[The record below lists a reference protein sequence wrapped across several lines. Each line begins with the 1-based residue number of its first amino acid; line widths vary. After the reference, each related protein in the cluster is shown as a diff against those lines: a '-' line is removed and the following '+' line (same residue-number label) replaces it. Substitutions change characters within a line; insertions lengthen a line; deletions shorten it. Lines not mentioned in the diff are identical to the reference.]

1 MYYRLKEPWAF
12 RGWKKLPFA
21 IQAMEG
27 EYRHEKPFLMEKTP
41 FLDLLC
47 CNGEE
52 DVDVSSFSEA
62 GRVVLKEM
70 QDADMIESS
79 SEPMRRL
86 SGFQRYHV
94 YPSRRN
100 ESVHWSITGKC
111 NFKCRH
117 CLVSAPNAHHPQLP
131 LSDCL
136 HIVDEIAKCGVN
148 RVDITGGEPLVRRD
162 FEEIVRAIS
171 ERNIDIGVLFTN
183 ASLLTAETLDMLE
196 KHHQHPT
203 FQLSFDG
210 LGHHD
215 WLRGVPGAEQQADEA
230 FHLLKD
236 RDYIVNAA
244 MCIHREN
251 RDSLRATANYLAGLN
266 VKTLRV
272 NAPQNLGLWKQYA
285 EEYALTEDEVWA
297 IYSVFIT
304 HYFEDGMPLG
314 VELDGYFRCAKG
326 KTDYRISY
334 VHHAREDDDWSR
346 YPYCEST
353 RYNLYIGPEGRLAP
367 CMGFSDSALKEEFPS
382 VLEQPLGELTLNSF
396 YNDTVQTRVSDL
408 LAKNPECAACEH
420 LPKCCGGCMLEGITD
435 EGDYLV
441 PDSRCCYFHK
451 HIGEAA
457 VRKVADEA
465 IRKYCGDS
473 TDQIP

>member
-27 EYRHEKPFLMEKTP
+27 EHRHEKPFLMEKTP

-94 YPSRRN
+94 YPSRRI

-148 RVDITGGEPLVRRD
+148 RVDITG
-162 FEEIVRAIS
+162 
-171 ERNIDIGVLFTN
+171 
-183 ASLLTAETLDMLE
+183 ASRWCA
-196 KHHQHPT
+196 
-203 FQLSFDG
+203 G
-210 LGHHD
+210 I
-215 WLRGVPGAEQQADEA
+215 LR
-230 FHLLKD
+230 K
-236 RDYIVNAA
+236 
-244 MCIHREN
+244 
-251 RDSLRATANYLAGLN
+251 S
-266 VKTLRV
+266 
-272 NAPQNLGLWKQYA
+272 
-285 EEYALTEDEVWA
+285 
-297 IYSVFIT
+297 
-304 HYFEDGMPLG
+304 
-314 VELDGYFRCAKG
+314 
-326 KTDYRISY
+326 
-334 VHHAREDDDWSR
+334 
-346 YPYCEST
+346 
-353 RYNLYIGPEGRLAP
+353 
-367 CMGFSDSALKEEFPS
+367 
-382 VLEQPLGELTLNSF
+382 
-396 YNDTVQTRVSDL
+396 
-408 LAKNPECAACEH
+408 
-420 LPKCCGGCMLEGITD
+420 
-435 EGDYLV
+435 
-441 PDSRCCYFHK
+441 
-451 HIGEAA
+451 
-457 VRKVADEA
+457 
-465 IRKYCGDS
+465 
-473 TDQIP
+473 